1 MLPAILRRAK
11 QPILFDDCFEVLK
24 LEAAVVAEFRAL
36 IAEAADDIVARPLPT
51 IAAAAFINKLGED
64 IPRRHRSV
72 ERAVKNAAIIEF
84 AKRGITILAA
94 VKRLATIEFR
104 LRGMA

>member
-11 QPILFDDCFEVLK
+11 QPILFDDCFEVLN
-24 LEAAVVAEFRAL
+24 LEAALVAEFRAL

-51 IAAAAFINKLGED
+51 IAAAAFINALGED

-72 ERAVKNAAIIEF
+72 QRVVKNAAIIEF
-84 AKRGITILAA
+84 TRRG
-94 VKRLATIEFR
+94 VV
-104 LRGMA
+104 